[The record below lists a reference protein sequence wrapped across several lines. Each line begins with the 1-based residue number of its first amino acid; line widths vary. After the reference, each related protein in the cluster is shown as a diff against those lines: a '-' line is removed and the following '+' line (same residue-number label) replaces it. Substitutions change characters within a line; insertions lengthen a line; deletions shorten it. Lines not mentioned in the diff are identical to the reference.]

1 MNRQQLCP
9 DTQSGDL
16 LGDVIG
22 KLLELSGE
30 KTPVLAALDGRCAAG
45 KTTLANALG
54 ARYGWSLVHMDHF
67 FLRPEQRTPERLET
81 PGENVDHQRFLEEV
95 LRPIREGR
103 SVCYRP
109 FDCHTLSMA
118 PPVRVEPGRV
128 TLVEGAYCCHRS
140 LWPYYDLRA
149 FLTVEP
155 ALQRERILARN
166 GPEGL
171 RVFQEKWIPLEEA
184 YIAAQELERRC
195 DFLLDAGGLPDLP

>member
-1 MNRQQLCP
+1 MNVRRACP
-9 DTQSGDL
+9 GWEGADGLESM
-16 LGDVIG
+16 VER
-22 KLLELSGE
+22 LLELSRGGRG
-30 KTPVLAALDGRCAAG
+30 VLAALDGRCAAG
-45 KTTLANALG
+45 KTTLARALG
-54 ARYGWSLVHMDHF
+54 ARYGWSLVHMDYF

-103 SVCYRP
+103 SACYRP

-184 YIAAQELERRC
+184 YIAAQELEQRC